1 MTKAKLHDEQI
12 HQLKNIAETLVE
24 ATEHFANNI
33 KERQMTQ
40 SINIF
45 SAIVEGFQA
54 IQKTSVTH
62 KIELDSTLITRIEK
76 DLISIAQQ
84 LENNNMVHI
93 AQAIQFSLLPKFK
106 KMNEIFITSK
116 TEQEISIGIYHDKA
130 NPKDLYP
137 EARVAA
143 LNKEGQRQHAILLY
157 FTSNNVDF
165 KNKKI
170 KAQIFKDNT
179 WQEVESDFPNVINN
193 TGTSNKH
200 QQSITERKLRRI
212 IPFTSFHVGNK
223 FYLPKVMVQQRRFAD
238 LLVPFKMVQNKQI
251 VYDYLEEEK
260 IAVAKPILGA
270 RGERIYFIRRK
281 GNRFT
286 VTDHRQERIYN
297 QEKFEE
303 WLQNTL
309 LRQKFSYMVQRYID
323 CHTKDNEPY
332 DIRAH
337 MQKNEK
343 GAWQIT
349 KIYPRIGSKDSIL
362 SNISRGGRTENLKDF
377 LTSQFGEQTGKTY
390 DNKLRN
396 LSIDLTEYLDR
407 IHNFSLDELGLDL
420 AIDETGRF
428 WLHEANNGPQS
439 TYHEN
444 ERAVNTIGYAK
455 YIATNGIVK
464 QNQFSMDEGQFSAK
478 KSTLPFAEVN
488 NRYRIG
494 MLKSEEE
501 NDKLAVAC
509 AYVANYENVQFYTF
523 SPQDV
528 DYNEMLIKGKFF
540 EKGEWEEK
548 IIEYP
553 DVIYDR
559 FRLRGINQFNNVYE
573 ELEGIP
579 FTNEFYGNSISKLEV
594 YDKLKSTGKLN
605 DVIIPYKKVEKV
617 RDIFDYIDEFAAV
630 IVKPEV
636 GSFARGVHYISKTN
650 DNHFFVAEREKEQK
664 YTEIELRKYFNEL
677 MEKSTFIVQQY
688 IKSRTIDGHPF
699 DIRVHMM
706 KNEENE
712 WEFVHKY
719 PRIGLHYASIM
730 STDAGGYI
738 GNLSGF
744 LQRNY
749 PNHSIKKVEKD
760 IEQATLKIARM
771 FGNFYEEHF
780 NEIAFDIAIDE
791 HANVQLIELNVNK
804 PGIIY
809 FEFDLARQ
817 AIPNAIFLAKQEANG
832 KFEEK
837 NQLF

>member
-1 MTKAKLHDEQI
+1 M
-12 HQLKNIAETLVE
+12 
-24 ATEHFANNI
+24 
-33 KERQMTQ
+33 
-40 SINIF
+40 
-45 SAIVEGFQA
+45 
-54 IQKTSVTH
+54 
-62 KIELDSTLITRIEK
+62 
-76 DLISIAQQ
+76 
-84 LENNNMVHI
+84 
-93 AQAIQFSLLPKFK
+93 PKFRQLYALFTPEETNK
-106 KMNEIFITSK
+106 KTV
-116 TEQEISIGIYHDKA
+116 IGIYHDKA

-137 EARVAA
+137 EARVRA
-143 LNKEGQRQHAILLY
+143 LNKEAEKQQATSLY
-157 FTSNNVDF
+157 FSAENVDF

-170 KAQIFKDNT
+170 SALTYENND
-179 WQEVESDFPNVINN
+179 WQKVESDFPDVINN
-193 TGTSNKH
+193 TGSTNKH
-200 QQSITERKLRRI
+200 QQSITERKLRRMV
-212 IPFTSFHVGNK
+212 PFTSFHVGNK
-223 FYLPKVMVQQRRFAD
+223 FYLPKVMVKQKQFAE
-238 LLVPFKMVQNKQI
+238 LLVPFKMINKKQI
-251 VYDYLEEEK
+251 VYNYLDQEK
-260 IAVAKPILGA
+260 IAVVKPILGA
-270 RGERIYFIRRK
+270 RGERIYFIQRK

-286 VTDHRQERIYN
+286 ITDHRQERIYN
-297 QEKFEE
+297 KDNFDE
-303 WLQNTL
+303 WIQNTL
-309 LRQKFSYMVQRYID
+309 LQKKFSYMIQRYID
-323 CHTKDNEPY
+323 CHTKNREPY

-337 MQKNEK
+337 MQKDVNGK
-343 GAWQIT
+343 WIIT
-349 KIYPRIGSKDSIL
+349 KIYPRIGSKESIL
-362 SNISRGGRTENLKDF
+362 SNISRGGRTGELQDF
-377 LTSQFGEQTGKTY
+377 LTSQFGEQTGEVF
-390 DNKLRN
+390 DEKLRN
-396 LSIDLTEYLDR
+396 LSIDLTGYLDR

-501 NDKLAVAC
+501 DDKLAVAC

-528 DYNEMLIKGKFF
+528 DYNAMLIKGKFF
-540 EKGEWEEK
+540 EKGKWEEK

-573 ELEGIP
+573 DLEGIP

-677 MEKSTFIVQQY
+677 MEKSTFIV
-688 IKSRTIDGHPF
+688 
-699 DIRVHMM
+699 
-706 KNEENE
+706 
-712 WEFVHKY
+712 
-719 PRIGLHYASIM
+719 
-730 STDAGGYI
+730 
-738 GNLSGF
+738 
-744 LQRNY
+744 
-749 PNHSIKKVEKD
+749 
-760 IEQATLKIARM
+760 
-771 FGNFYEEHF
+771 
-780 NEIAFDIAIDE
+780 
-791 HANVQLIELNVNK
+791 
-804 PGIIY
+804 
-809 FEFDLARQ
+809 
-817 AIPNAIFLAKQEANG
+817 
-832 KFEEK
+832 
-837 NQLF
+837 